1 MPACAG
7 QGGGGLGRPV
17 PACAG
22 PGGGGLGRSGPAC
35 AGQGA
40 GAGGG
45 RHLRLLAQGQD
56 AQRLARGQAEVGDV
70 QQVGARAQQPAARQ
84 PRQRRP
90 LHVHR
95 CRRCAASARA
105 PQAAALP
112 ARLVER
118 FQPGRH
124 TDAQQGGAA
133 AAARCPPPAAAA
145 RLLQHLQRPLTG
157 NPLCSFAWL
166 AWKCTRVVNQR
177 P

>member
-1 MPACAG
+1 VPACAG

-35 AGQGA
+35 AGQGG
-40 GAGGG
+40 GAP